1 VPQLPLRIEADRERF
16 QLMAKNPHPSGR
28 PIRPVER
35 KWRQTSFQYP
45 AETYATP
52 RLRPRPLLPVAD
64 AIGYLRVSPTN
75 DDDGVTGRI
84 GFVVF
89 P

>member
-1 VPQLPLRIEADRERF
+1 
-16 QLMAKNPHPSGR
+16 MAKNPHPSGR
-28 PIRPVER
+28 PIRRVEK
-35 KWRQTSFQYP
+35 KWRNTAFQYP
-45 AETYATP
+45 AQTHATP
-52 RLRPRPLLPVAD
+52 RLRQKVSALTPVAD